1 MLLNGNF
8 FTDLLVLTETD
19 IESEGNE
26 ITFLKIIAKLR
37 GMQVAHLVKLPTL
50 GFSSGHDLRVS

>member
-37 GMQVAHLVKLPTL
+37 GM
-50 GFSSGHDLRVS
+50 RVSFG